1 MDQFFGPARSPWF
14 YIQPLTDNVDS
25 VNEDFRLTQTTFST
39 HCHQNTSV
47 NTDCVAVWTPEL
59 RPVGRQLFTDGSY
72 YNGTSGYPAGEMRCR
87 LTSLCL
93 PAVHVNPIRWE
104 VAVAIDC
111 WLFSLW
117 IVGLC
122 TCTSCI
128 QANVHLNNTRIET
141 NLLKTTLPFF
151 STFWITRTLVNT
163 DVFGQST
170 EVRVNEVLLYNFKA
184 PFLGTGNIIVLSDC
198 IVILRI

>member
-1 MDQFFGPARSPWF
+1 
-14 YIQPLTDNVDS
+14 
-25 VNEDFRLTQTTFST
+25 
-39 HCHQNTSV
+39 
-47 NTDCVAVWTPEL
+47 
-59 RPVGRQLFTDGSY
+59 
-72 YNGTSGYPAGEMRCR
+72 MRCR

-198 IVILRI
+198 IVILRIYMHSGYRTVNRVPVFCGCGTVNYWRFRSRKIPEPSLMVPLFYGYRTVNSRFINSFMR